1 MYYGTKWRASS
12 KGEKF
17 DGGKSG
23 FNPFILVLPAMC
35 DLTATSLMYVGLGL
49 TDASVF
55 QMLRGSVVV
64 VTALFSVIFL
74 KRKLRAF
81 HWLGVALVMGGTAI
95 VGAQSKICT
104 SDAAASSSSGGNAMI
119 GNIIIIAAQ
128 FVVGFQMIVG
138 GAYDTFLISMM
149 FTYFKSSSASS
160 HVSNALLNGSQIEGI
175 FVSLCLLL
183 C

>member
-138 GAYDTFLISMM
+138 DTFLISMM
-149 FTYFKSSSASS
+149 FTYFKSSSSS
-160 HVSNALLNGSQIEGI
+160 AAAMCLT
-175 FVSLCLLL
+175 LC
-183 C
+183 